1 MSTDFL
7 VHDDGEPDAI
17 APQVQQHALEDLP
30 VDVLIYLLGSRYC
43 ETDRLSSTPWS
54 LFWEVPRGWPQ

>member
-30 VDVLIYLLGSRYC
+30 VCFDLSARESLLRDRSPVEYAVVPFLGGS
-43 ETDRLSSTPWS
+43 
-54 LFWEVPRGWPQ
+54 

>member
-17 APQVQQHALEDLP
+17 APQGQQHALEDL
-30 VDVLIYLLGSRYC
+30 R
-43 ETDRLSSTPWS
+43 PWT
-54 LFWEVPRGWPQ
+54 F